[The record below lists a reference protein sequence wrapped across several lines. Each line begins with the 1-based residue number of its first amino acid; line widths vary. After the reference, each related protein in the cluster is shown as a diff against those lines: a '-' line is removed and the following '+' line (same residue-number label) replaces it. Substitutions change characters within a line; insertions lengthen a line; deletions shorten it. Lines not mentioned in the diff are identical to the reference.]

1 MRLKAWCVGVR
12 VMEKVATGKKWE
24 SMAFLIS
31 IFTPHQDQEDPKTK
45 GHKLTETFCLR
56 PRLSQRSR
64 RWQTL
69 AKTTTTTTTTTST
82 LTSAMSSNADSTT
95 SQLLNVTMVAVD
107 KGKSCAH
114 AFRWTIKNIDNPVII
129 ALHIKHKNITHQS
142 TDAVPPDEDDVAH
155 VFNHLRQMCQG
166 NNVQLKEA
174 VIHDS
179 DIVRGIVEYAQRN
192 RVNTIVVG
200 AGSSNRTSF
209 ARSLYLRSG
218 SKKLKGH
225 VSTGVMKSAPD
236 HSSVFVI
243 SKGKIVGARPAIRP
257 MVNMVQPPSEHAK
270 SENRTH
276 AIRSGSTNGRSERS
290 LVLEMPRS
298 SSVGQSMEHRLI
310 FCRSSDGTDS
320 SKSNK
325 LVSSDGIRQECDPSD
340 SQFTEE
346 LESEM
351 KRLKLK
357 LKHTMDMLSSACK
370 EAVSAES
377 KAKEIN
383 QRKLDEERIAE
394 VAKLSKEAA
403 LALAEKEKVKAKAA
417 LEAAE
422 EAIKMVEK
430 EAQRRF
436 NAEMKARREAH
447 EKDRALNQLACRD
460 IRCRKYSIS
469 DVEEATHKFSPALK
483 VGEGGYGP
491 VFKGQLD
498 HTQVA
503 IKILNPEATHGRR
516 QFQQEVEVLC
526 SIRHP
531 NMVLL
536 IGACPEYGCLV
547 YEYLEN
553 GSLED
558 RLLRKNDSP
567 PIPWWKRF
575 EIAAE
580 IATALLFLHQTKP
593 EPIVHR
599 DLKPANILL
608 DRNFVSKISDVGL
621 SRLVPASVADSVTQY
636 HLTAAA
642 GTFCYIDPEY
652 QQTGMLTTKSDVY
665 SLGIMLLQIITAK
678 APMGLAHHVLKAIE
692 EGTFSEMLDP
702 SINDWPLEET
712 LEFAKLSL
720 NCAELSKKDR
730 PDLATVVVPKLN
742 HLRDFGLA
750 SQNKLNHSHP
760 QLPLSPTRTHRSDP

>member
-1 MRLKAWCVGVR
+1 
-12 VMEKVATGKKWE
+12 
-24 SMAFLIS
+24 
-31 IFTPHQDQEDPKTK
+31 
-45 GHKLTETFCLR
+45 
-56 PRLSQRSR
+56 
-64 RWQTL
+64 
-69 AKTTTTTTTTTST
+69 
-82 LTSAMSSNADSTT
+82 MSSNGDTST

-107 KGKSCAH
+107 KGKSSGH

-129 ALHIKHKNITHQS
+129 ALHIKHKNITNQS
-142 TDAVPPDEDDVAH
+142 TDVVPPDEEDVAN
-155 VFNHLRQMCQG
+155 VFNNFRQMCQG

-174 VIHDS
+174 VIHDG

-200 AGSSNRTSF
+200 AGSSNKSSF

-218 SKKLKGH
+218 SKKLKGP

-257 MVNMVQPPSEHAK
+257 MVNMVQAPSEHAIRSQNAIRSENAI

-276 AIRSGSTNGRSERS
+276 AIKSGSINGRSERS
-290 LVLEMPRS
+290 LLLEMPRS

-310 FCRSSDGTDS
+310 FCRSSDGSDS
-320 SKSNK
+320 STSNK
-325 LVSSDGIRQECDPSD
+325 IVSSEGNKQESDLSD

-346 LESEM
+346 MENEM

-357 LKHTMDMLSSACK
+357 LKQTMDMYGSACK
-370 EAVSAES
+370 EAMSAES

-383 QRKLDEERIAE
+383 QRKLDEERMAE

-403 LALAEKEKVKAKAA
+403 LALAEKEKFKAKAA

-436 NAEMKARREAH
+436 HAEMKARREAH
-447 EKDRALNQLACRD
+447 EKDRALNQLACKD
-460 IRCRKYSIS
+460 IRCRKYSIT
-469 DVEEATHKFSPALK
+469 DVEDATQKFSPALK

-498 HTQVA
+498 HTPVA

-621 SRLVPASVADSVTQY
+621 ARLVPASVADSVTQY

-678 APMGLAHHVLKAIE
+678 APMGLAHHVLMAIE
-692 EGTFSEMLDP
+692 DGTFSEMLDP
-702 SINDWPLEET
+702 SISDWPLEKT

-720 NCAELSKKDR
+720 GCAELSKKDR

-742 HLRDFGLA
+742 QLRDFGLA
-750 SQNKLNHSHP
+750 SHNKLNPSLP
-760 QLPLSPTRTHRSDP
+760 QRPLSPTRTHRSDP

>member
-1 MRLKAWCVGVR
+1 
-12 VMEKVATGKKWE
+12 
-24 SMAFLIS
+24 
-31 IFTPHQDQEDPKTK
+31 
-45 GHKLTETFCLR
+45 
-56 PRLSQRSR
+56 
-64 RWQTL
+64 
-69 AKTTTTTTTTTST
+69 
-82 LTSAMSSNADSTT
+82 
-95 SQLLNVTMVAVD
+95 
-107 KGKSCAH
+107 
-114 AFRWTIKNIDNPVII
+114 
-129 ALHIKHKNITHQS
+129 
-142 TDAVPPDEDDVAH
+142 
-155 VFNHLRQMCQG
+155 MCQG

-218 SKKLKGH
+218 SKL
-225 VSTGVMKSAPD
+225 SVMKSAPD

-325 LVSSDGIRQECDPSD
+325 LVSSDGIRQECDLSD

-516 QFQQEVEVLC
+516 QFQQEV
-526 SIRHP
+526 S
-531 NMVLL
+531 
-536 IGACPEYGCLV
+536 
-547 YEYLEN
+547 
-553 GSLED
+553 
-558 RLLRKNDSP
+558 
-567 PIPWWKRF
+567 
-575 EIAAE
+575 
-580 IATALLFLHQTKP
+580 
-593 EPIVHR
+593 
-599 DLKPANILL
+599 
-608 DRNFVSKISDVGL
+608 
-621 SRLVPASVADSVTQY
+621 
-636 HLTAAA
+636 
-642 GTFCYIDPEY
+642 
-652 QQTGMLTTKSDVY
+652 
-665 SLGIMLLQIITAK
+665 K

>member
-1 MRLKAWCVGVR
+1 
-12 VMEKVATGKKWE
+12 
-24 SMAFLIS
+24 MALIS
-31 IFTPHQDQEDPKTK
+31 PQAGSNTTP
-45 GHKLTETFCLR
+45 
-56 PRLSQRSR
+56 
-64 RWQTL
+64 
-69 AKTTTTTTTTTST
+69 
-82 LTSAMSSNADSTT
+82 
-95 SQLLNVTMVAVD
+95 LNVTMVAVD
-107 KGKSCAH
+107 KDKNSGH

-129 ALHIKHKNITHQS
+129 AVYVKHKNISNQGNN
-142 TDAVPPDEDDVAH
+142 VLPPDEDDVAH
-155 VFNHLRQMCQG
+155 VFNSLRQMCPD
-166 NNVQLKEA
+166 NVMLKEA
-174 VIHDS
+174 VIDDS
-179 DIVRGIVEYAQRN
+179 EVVRGIVEYAQRN

-200 AGSSNRTSF
+200 AQHSSKHSLART
-209 ARSLYLRSG
+209 LNLRSG
-218 SKKLKGH
+218 SKKYKGHH

-236 HSSVFVI
+236 YTSVYVI

-257 MVNMVQPPSEHAK
+257 MVNMVEPPK
-270 SENRTH
+270 ENGVRTH
-276 AIRSGSTNGRSERS
+276 AHKSGSINGRSERS
-290 LVLEMPRS
+290 HLLELPRCS
-298 SSVGQSMEHRLI
+298 SAGHSLDQ
-310 FCRSSDGTDS
+310 RSLFSPTLGESDS
-320 SKSNK
+320 SGSHM
-325 LVSSDGIRQECDPSD
+325 LGSVDDGIKQEGDSDSPSD
-340 SQFTEE
+340 SQFTADMEA
-346 LESEM
+346 EM
-351 KRLKLK
+351 KKLRLKLK
-357 LKHTMDMLSSACK
+357 QTMDMYSSVCK
-370 EAVSAES
+370 DVVTAQN

-383 QRKLDEERIAE
+383 QWKLEEERIAE

-403 LALAEKEKVKAKAA
+403 LAMAEKEKFKAKAA

-436 NAEMKARREAH
+436 QAEMKARREAQ
-447 EKDRALNQLACRD
+447 EKDRALNQLACKD
-460 IRCRKYSIS
+460 VRCRKYTIS
-469 DVEEATHKFSPALK
+469 DIEEVTQKFSPSLK

-547 YEYLEN
+547 YEYMEN

-558 RLLRKNDSP
+558 RLLMRNDTP

-621 SRLVPASVADSVTQY
+621 ARLVPASVADSVTQY

-652 QQTGMLTTKSDVY
+652 QQSGMLTTKSDIY
-665 SLGIMLLQIITAK
+665 SLGIMLLQVITAK
-678 APMGLAHHVLKAIE
+678 PPMGLAHHVKRAIE
-692 EGTFSEMLDP
+692 EGKFPEMLDP
-702 SINDWPLEET
+702 VITDWPLEEA
-712 LEFAKLSL
+712 LVFANLALS
-720 NCAELSKKDR
+720 CAELSKKDR
-730 PDLATVVVPKLN
+730 PDLANEIVPTLN
-742 HLRDFGLA
+742 RLRDFGLV
-750 SQNKLNHSHP
+750 SQNKQICSHP
-760 QLPLSPTRTHRSDP
+760 QRPSTPTKSPRSYS